1 MSIKEERGRGY
12 NINKRK
18 QQLSVPVIGEDGD
31 SKAFSKWIFNQIHI
45 STPKAEIQ
53 LKTDE
58 KLGHTEEPP

>member
-1 MSIKEERGRGY
+1 MTKYTQI
-12 NINKRK
+12 
-18 QQLSVPVIGEDGD
+18 SVPVIGEDGD

>member
-1 MSIKEERGRGY
+1 MR
-12 NINKRK
+12 

-58 KLGHTEEPP
+58 KLGHTDVRWEYSRQITYNTQANT